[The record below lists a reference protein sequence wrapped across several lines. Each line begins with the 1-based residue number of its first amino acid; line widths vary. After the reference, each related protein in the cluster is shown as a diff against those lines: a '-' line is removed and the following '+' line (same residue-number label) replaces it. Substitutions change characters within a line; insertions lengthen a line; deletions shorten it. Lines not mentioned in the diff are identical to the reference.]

1 MTRVF
6 ADTFFFLAVLNRRDP
21 AHEKALQSYGDASL
35 HFVTME
41 WVLSEVA
48 NASSAPAMRPGFKRL
63 FDLLERDTRVQ
74 IIPASHDSFRR
85 GLELY
90 FNRPDKEWSFTDCAW
105 VRFYAHFECHTSMLI
120 SVMRPKGRFFE
131 RVAEAQYPHESVIE
145 VNERLYNSISDRFT
159 FRNNPCDPPQPPFK
173 RIVELPNS
181 ADLERSRLDRL

>member
-35 HFVTME
+35 HFVTTE

-48 NASSAPAMRPGFKRL
+48 NASSAPAMRRGFKRL
-63 FDLLERDTRVQ
+63 FDLLERDTLVQ

-90 FNRPDKEWSFTDCAW
+90 FNRPDKEWSFTDCASFG
-105 VRFYAHFECHTSMLI
+105 VMSEEGIEQALTGDHHFEQA
-120 SVMRPKGRFFE
+120 G
-131 RVAEAQYPHESVIE
+131 
-145 VNERLYNSISDRFT
+145 
-159 FRNNPCDPPQPPFK
+159 FRT
-173 RIVELPNS
+173 VLG
-181 ADLERSRLDRL
+181 SRAP